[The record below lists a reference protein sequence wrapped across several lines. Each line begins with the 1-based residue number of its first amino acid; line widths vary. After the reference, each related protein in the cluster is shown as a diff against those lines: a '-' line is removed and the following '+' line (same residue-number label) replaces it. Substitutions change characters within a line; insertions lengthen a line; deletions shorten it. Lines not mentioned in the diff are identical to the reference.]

1 MKQRRDPCPILD
13 GAIRA
18 NTTRGMP
25 TTNGRACTTRATGR
39 YTKQE
44 VIARATAAGLRSRKG
59 LTLSPQSFGQLMR
72 NPIYIGKIES
82 RDYGVST
89 RGDFEPIVDEA
100 TFYRA
105 QAVLDGRVVVSGPR
119 HRNRPDFPLR
129 GFVRCESCGRGL
141 TGSWSKA
148 VSYTHLTLPTIYSV

>member
-1 MKQRRDPCPILD
+1 
-13 GAIRA
+13 
-18 NTTRGMP
+18 
-25 TTNGRACTTRATGR
+25 
-39 YTKQE
+39 

-89 RGDFEPIVDEA
+89 QGDFEPIVDEA

-105 QAVLDGRVVVSGPR
+105 QAVLDGRVKRPANRYLPSPLHHASCHDAPR
-119 HRNRPDFPLR
+119 
-129 GFVRCESCGRGL
+129 
-141 TGSWSKA
+141 TG
-148 VSYTHLTLPTIYSV
+148 